1 MKGILRLLLLKSSQ
15 ILEQFAARRD
25 VKRILDFLKEE
36 TAVNLLKL
44 HHDSKRFSGDYW
56 LDVVVL
62 K

>member
-1 MKGILRLLLLKSSQ
+1 MKGQMSFFYDRKNSWK
-15 ILEQFAARRD
+15 QFAARRD

-56 LDVVVL
+56 LDVAVL